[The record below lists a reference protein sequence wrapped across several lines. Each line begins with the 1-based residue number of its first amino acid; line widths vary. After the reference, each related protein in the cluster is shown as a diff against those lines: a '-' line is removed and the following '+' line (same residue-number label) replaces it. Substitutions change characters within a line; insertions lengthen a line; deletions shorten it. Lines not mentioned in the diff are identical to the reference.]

1 MKILSTVLAFILSLN
16 LFAVD
21 SKPKNIWHQMP
32 FIPGGDLG
40 QYSTTMGQN
49 RDEVRK
55 MFWEE
60 LMGEVQKLA
69 DKGVMVEMMIEPMA
83 NILLMFDQL
92 HDVHKA
98 KDIINIDF
106 SIENQFKA
114 ALDSYFRKFDIRD
127 GQRKIQI
134 SKGMNADFIL
144 KTLNEL
150 NAKKAFGEVLSPSEI
165 STKLQNILTDEIDFV
180 SYGTFSSLGKGQFQL
195 TYHLFDYKNG
205 VSRDFIAR
213 GNLIEAVDRL
223 AFLVFDYFQANIY
236 EEWKNPNAGLTWL
249 PMPINPE
256 RDRSI
261 LEANQYELYSYQEA
275 KTYCEARGYRLP
287 YARELLLA
295 ETGTKYKTGGI
306 SALYSYAHWAV
317 KDRRETNENVWI
329 IPANSNSTSG
339 IFMQDGS
346 IAMKGVFWCVKGNPS
361 ADVVMI
367 DKLWQIVRKSQNKN
381 LEVFTA
387 AKTLLFEKGDYNA
400 KASDLLFWNGQ
411 FVTVRILDS
420 VEEALDI
427 LSKNQFVI
435 NWK

>member
-1 MKILSTVLAFILSLN
+1 MKFLTIILTLAISLN
-16 LFAVD
+16 LYAA
-21 SKPKNIWHQMP
+21 PAKNLWHQIP
-32 FIPGGDLG
+32 FLPGGDLG

-49 RDEVRK
+49 RDQVRK

-114 ALDSYFRKFDIRD
+114 SLDSYFRKFDIRD

-134 SKGMNADFIL
+134 SKGSNADFIL
-144 KTLNEL
+144 KALNDL
-150 NAKKAFGEVLSPSEI
+150 NAKKAFGDVLTTNEL
-165 STKLQNILTDEIDFV
+165 STKMQNILAEEIDFV
-180 SYGTFSSLGKGQFQL
+180 SYGTFSSLGNGNFQL
-195 TYHLFDYKNG
+195 TFHLYDYKNG

-213 GNLIEAVDRL
+213 GSLIEAVDRL
-223 AFLVFDYFQANIY
+223 AFLVFDYFQANLY
-236 EEWKNPNAGLTWL
+236 EEWKNPSIGLTWL

-261 LEANQYELYSYQEA
+261 LESNEWKLYTYQEA

-306 SALYSYAHWAV
+306 SALYAYAAWAV
-317 KDRRETNENVWI
+317 KDRRQANENNWI
-329 IPANSNSTSG
+329 IPANNDSTAG
-339 IFMQDGS
+339 IFMPDGA
-346 IAMKGVFWCVKGNPS
+346 IASKGVFWCVKGNPT
-361 ADVVMI
+361 ADVLLI
-367 DKLWQIVRKSQNKN
+367 DQLWQIVRKSQNKN

-400 KASDLLFWNGQ
+400 KASDLLYWNGE

-420 VEEALDI
+420 VEDALEVLTRNQI
-427 LSKNQFVI
+427 LI
-435 NWK
+435 EWK